1 MKPRKGFSPSQLAVA
16 DRFGRLPKATVPTAS
31 STAMGIAMSMGQ
43 IFRDSE
49 WKDRDSRGKDS
60 TDQGDLA
67 LLGLVPGSAPVLAD
81 PSFIGVSSNV
91 GAMRY
96 AVQRSGM
103 DDFEVADEVGISHS
117 YMCKVLKGTAGL
129 HGARLVRF
137 MRVTKS
143 LAPLQWLA
151 EQMGCDVVQRDS
163 RAAEVAAL
171 KARLNAL
178 ENRRTA

>member
-1 MKPRKGFSPSQLAVA
+1 MGSLGRSFGESQ
-16 DRFGRLPKATVPTAS
+16 
-31 STAMGIAMSMGQ
+31 
-43 IFRDSE
+43 

-60 TDQGDLA
+60 TEQGDLA
-67 LLGLVPGSAPVLAD
+67 LLGLVPDSSPVPAD
-81 PSFIGVSSNV
+81 QSFIAVSSSV

-143 LAPLQWLA
+143 LAPLQWMA
-151 EQMGCDVVQRDS
+151 EQLGCDVVQRDS

-171 KARLNAL
+171 RARLQQL
-178 ENRRTA
+178 EKVA

>member
-1 MKPRKGFSPSQLAVA
+1 MNATEQSFVRSQ
-16 DRFGRLPKATVPTAS
+16 
-31 STAMGIAMSMGQ
+31 
-43 IFRDSE
+43 
-49 WKDRDSRGKDS
+49 WKDRDRRGKDS

-67 LLGLVPGSAPVLAD
+67 LIGEAPSCAPVLAD
-81 PSFIGVSSNV
+81 LSFIGVTSNV

-96 AVQRSGM
+96 AVQRSGD
-103 DDFEVADEVGISHS
+103 DDFEVADAVGISHS

-129 HGARLVRF
+129 HGARLVKF

-171 KARLNAL
+171 RAKLREL
-178 ENRRTA
+178 EHAA